1 MSMGGRPVLGLRAR
15 LMLLVGAG
23 VLVPAALTAWAG
35 LSSVHAVTGQLLR
48 ERQSLAAEAQVR
60 AEHAVDE
67 AVERLSSLALPAW
80 TTDEPP
86 QEAVR
91 VVYMHAHVFAVVAVV
106 NAAGAIVAKEP
117 VAYPIDPVTP
127 SIVDTARTARRLGR
141 PAASAPTTID
151 GVLLHAIAVPLRD
164 RAGALSLA
172 AVGVRSLGERRWN
185 SVLNARQP
193 GQAHV
198 DLVDANGVIVASSET
213 RRLGRS
219 EPPAFDFQ
227 SPKHDRDPRV
237 LRIANAEGRETI
249 VAAAPLGVLPWTIAI
264 EQPAA
269 SLLAPAVALKRRL
282 LLIVPLM
289 LLVALLFAW
298 GTAAFE
304 ESHRELQARDAQRTR
319 LFGRV
324 IAAQEDERR
333 RLARELH
340 DETCQKIAAIGLR
353 LDMAARASSMPAVQ
367 ADLGGARALV
377 ARTLDEV
384 HRVIFDLRPSVLD
397 DLGLLSAIR
406 WLATRQLE
414 SAGVH
419 VRCDFPD
426 GLPRLL
432 PHVETALFRAVQEAI
447 SNIARHAGAE
457 HVLIE
462 ITAAND
468 WLRISIEDD
477 GCGFEV
483 ERMTRPSRDG
493 QGLGLL
499 GLRERMQ
506 LLNGIVAI
514 DSTPGDGT
522 RVRLDVPLTADHTE
536 AAWQASAS

>member
-1 MSMGGRPVLGLRAR
+1 
-15 LMLLVGAG
+15 
-23 VLVPAALTAWAG
+23 
-35 LSSVHAVTGQLLR
+35 
-48 ERQSLAAEAQVR
+48 
-60 AEHAVDE
+60 
-67 AVERLSSLALPAW
+67 
-80 TTDEPP
+80 
-86 QEAVR
+86 
-91 VVYMHAHVFAVVAVV
+91 
-106 NAAGAIVAKEP
+106 
-117 VAYPIDPVTP
+117 
-127 SIVDTARTARRLGR
+127 
-141 PAASAPTTID
+141 
-151 GVLLHAIAVPLRD
+151 
-164 RAGALSLA
+164 
-172 AVGVRSLGERRWN
+172 
-185 SVLNARQP
+185 
-193 GQAHV
+193 
-198 DLVDANGVIVASSET
+198 
-213 RRLGRS
+213 
-219 EPPAFDFQ
+219 
-227 SPKHDRDPRV
+227 
-237 LRIANAEGRETI
+237 
-249 VAAAPLGVLPWTIAI
+249 
-264 EQPAA
+264 
-269 SLLAPAVALKRRL
+269 
-282 LLIVPLM
+282 
-289 LLVALLFAW
+289 
-298 GTAAFE
+298 
-304 ESHRELQARDAQRTR
+304 
-319 LFGRV
+319 
-324 IAAQEDERR
+324 
-333 RLARELH
+333 
-340 DETCQKIAAIGLR
+340 
-353 LDMAARASSMPAVQ
+353 MAARASSMPAVQ